1 MELKKGRTI
10 KLFLIDGTPTGLK
23 AAEIHNWTGHLLHFP
38 RVRIADALERAE
50 ATRTGVYF
58 LTGPDPENPAR
69 SRVYIGEGD
78 NVAKRLKA
86 HASGTGKDFW
96 QFACIISSK
105 DANLTKSHVRYL
117 EARLIDTAKSAN
129 RASVENLT
137 GPPSNPLPDSDIADM
152 EYFLDQ
158 IEVLLPVVG
167 LDFLRPKAQMAKA
180 GADPDIEFLEQ
191 MPLELIR
198 PKYQVKAHAIEN
210 DAEFV
215 VSRGSTATVHEHSTN
230 QYAGIRQQLIADGVL
245 VSDAQDERLI
255 FSEDTVF
262 RSPSE
267 AAAVILNRN
276 ANGRTEWKLRDNGQ
290 NLKEWQNA
298 RLQSD

>member
-1 MELKKGRTI
+1 MKKGRTI

-23 AAEIHNWTGHLLHFP
+23 TAEIHNWTGHLLHFP
-38 RVRIADALERAE
+38 RVKIADALERAE
-50 ATRTGVYF
+50 STRTGVYF
-58 LTGPDPENPAR
+58 LTGPDPENPSR
-69 SRVYIGEGD
+69 SRVYVGEGD

-86 HASGTGKDFW
+86 HASGTGKEFW

-117 EARLIDTAKSAN
+117 EARLIELAKSAK

-137 GPPSNPLPDSDIADM
+137 APPIHPLPDSDVADM

-167 LDFLRPKAQMAKA
+167 LDFLRPKAQVPKE
-180 GADPDIEFLEQ
+180 ADNSGSARAEQ

-198 PKYQVKAHAIEN
+198 PKYQVEAYAIEN
-210 DAEFV
+210 DAEFA
-215 VSRGSTATVHEHSTN
+215 VSHGSTATTHDDHATN
-230 QYAGIRQQLIADGVL
+230 QYAGIRQQLIADGIL
-245 VSDAQDERLI
+245 VKDAKDERLI
-255 FSEDTVF
+255 FTEDTVF

-276 ANGRTEWKLRDNGQ
+276 ANGRTEWKVRDTGQ
-290 NLKEWQNA
+290 TLKEWQNA
-298 RLQSD
+298 KLATS